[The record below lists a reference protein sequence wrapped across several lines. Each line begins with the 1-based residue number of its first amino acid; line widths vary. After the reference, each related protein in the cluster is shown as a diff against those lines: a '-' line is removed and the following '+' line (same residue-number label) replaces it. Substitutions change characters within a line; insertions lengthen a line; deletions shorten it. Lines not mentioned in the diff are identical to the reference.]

1 MEEQLN
7 AKVDSWRLEQNKW
20 MPSIRYILEKKDED
34 DHDTPFLHLPSDFSA
49 AERTDLCLTELAS
62 VEMSLRE
69 GQAFDILDEL
79 RQQIK
84 VNAML
89 QIDKE
94 ENVWGTR
101 ASTRS
106 FKAINEA
113 HRLKRHWMSEYRA
126 VRDAMVSLGLDKDS
140 CFKELTDKDLYPQI
154 NHCCTYTWHGTK
166 PDGWIWAMGK
176 GSGSKGIELLD
187 EG

>member
-1 MEEQLN
+1 
-7 AKVDSWRLEQNKW
+7 
-20 MPSIRYILEKKDED
+20 
-34 DHDTPFLHLPSDFSA
+34 
-49 AERTDLCLTELAS
+49 
-62 VEMSLRE
+62 MSLRE

-113 HRLKRHWMSEYRA
+113 I
-126 VRDAMVSLGLDKDS
+126 VS
-140 CFKELTDKDLYPQI
+140 
-154 NHCCTYTWHGTK
+154 
-166 PDGWIWAMGK
+166 
-176 GSGSKGIELLD
+176 SGIGCPSIVP
-187 EG
+187 